1 MVNMYLMT
9 GLGIG
14 HARAQRACHPGAL
27 PSTEAGRKRLS
38 RTHEAAW
45 KQGCAGGGVDR
56 REERK
61 GTAQAAAVGAILYK
75 FELKAPQRP
84 PLCVTVS
91 RGEREGRAVAEA
103 GAGAEEEGQQHVPGG

>member
-1 MVNMYLMT
+1 MT

-45 KQGCAGGGVDR
+45 KQGEDLETNLFYFVGT
-56 REERK
+56 RK
-61 GTAQAAAVGAILYK
+61 TNCKLN
-75 FELKAPQRP
+75 E
-84 PLCVTVS
+84 
-91 RGEREGRAVAEA
+91 
-103 GAGAEEEGQQHVPGG
+103 

>member
-1 MVNMYLMT
+1 MCNV
-9 GLGIG
+9 
-14 HARAQRACHPGAL
+14 RATLAPSRAPRRDASACHGRMRLPGNRAVL
-27 PSTEAGRKRLS
+27 
-38 RTHEAAW
+38 
-45 KQGCAGGGVDR
+45 GGVDR

-103 GAGAEEEGQQHVPGG
+103 GAGAEK